1 MPGSTRLS
9 HSQHCAERFGWLELT
24 LEQISQ
30 QWRYIVKDQCV
41 LRLYVANSSEH
52 SIKAVRNL
60 KRLIENTQGYQC
72 VLKIID
78 VLEDPEEAEKAR
90 ILATP
95 ALIRVT
101 PLPERRI
108 IGDLSDQDTVL
119 DILGLEADDAVR

>member
-1 MPGSTRLS
+1 M
-9 HSQHCAERFGWLELT
+9 
-24 LEQISQ
+24 
-30 QWRYIVKDQCV
+30 KDQCV